1 MSWEWCPGGA
11 GIAGMRSASED
22 EFAMIRRRSGLQE
35 ASLLTKMKFLKTSYC
50 VRWVNETK

>member
-22 EFAMIRRRSGLQE
+22 EFAMICRRSGLQE
-35 ASLLTKMKFLKTSYC
+35 ASLLT
-50 VRWVNETK
+50 